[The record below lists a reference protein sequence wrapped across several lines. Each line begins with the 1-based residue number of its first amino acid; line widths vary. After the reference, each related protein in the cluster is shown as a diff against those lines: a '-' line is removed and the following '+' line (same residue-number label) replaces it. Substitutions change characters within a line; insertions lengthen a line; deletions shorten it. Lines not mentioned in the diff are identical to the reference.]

1 MRNHGAAVAVLAEK
15 RESSRTKFKRIL
27 LSALVLTMALAILA
41 GCGSKPTDDTK
52 DSTAAVTDKAA

>member
-1 MRNHGAAVAVLAEK
+1 M
-15 RESSRTKFKRIL
+15 KFKRIL

-52 DSTAAVTDKAA
+52 GSTAVTDKAA